1 MSIDLSQF
9 HQVFF
14 EESFEGLDAMET
26 SLMEI
31 DPTDIDSETIN
42 TIFRAA
48 HSIKGGSATFGFS
61 NVAEF
66 THILETLL
74 DEVRSGVRGLSR
86 DDVDLYLQSVD
97 CLRDLLTGL
106 QDAEEADL
114 TLTKQLTASFQAIL
128 DGDQAT
134 PEVSADSVSV
144 ATTEPAEATAAIEAA
159 EQASTANVWTI
170 RFVPEQD
177 ILRTG
182 NEPLRMFRELSEL
195 GNIKVESIC
204 TEVPTFAQMDVEA
217 CYLGWNITLT
227 GDINEADI
235 HEVFEW
241 VVDES
246 ELDIANAGSI
256 SANWNIHFKP
266 EEDVLRTGNEPL
278 RIIRELADYGEL
290 TSVADVS
297 AVPSWS
303 SMNPESCYLGWDLV
317 LSDTATKEQID
328 EAFEW
333 VVDESDLI
341 ITQGA
346 AVISESVTEVQ
357 AGIEIVAEPELVQPS
372 SVAAIEPVVETAAPA
387 TPEPIETAVE
397 TKKPAKKA
405 NSESASIRVGIDK
418 IDSLINMVGE
428 LVITQSMLGQ
438 LGSEFKMDSLPKLI
452 EGLGQLEQ
460 NTRELQESVMRI
472 RMLPISFAF
481 SRFPRMVRDLGK
493 RLEKNIELVLEGETT
508 ELDKTVMEKIG
519 DPLVHLVRN
528 SVDHGIEMPAD
539 RLAAGK
545 SDTGLI
551 TLNAYHQGGNIVIDI
566 IDDGKGLDKKRLLE
580 KAIENG
586 LVDQRDA
593 AAMTD
598 DQIHDLIFQPGFS
611 TAKEVSDVSGRGVG
625 MDVVR
630 RNIQELNGTVEI
642 ASKEGFGSK
651 ITIRLPL
658 TLAILDGQLVRVGS
672 DVYIFPLVSIV
683 ESILAKKDMMSHVAG
698 GCDVFRLRNEYVPVI
713 RLYDIFNIK
722 ADSQNIEESLLVVV
736 ECDGE
741 KVGILVDELEA
752 QQQVVIKSLEQ
763 NYQRVEGV
771 SGATILG
778 DGTVALIL
786 DIPGLVK
793 LAGVNHQIRTQVN
806 SLSAT
811 QAQTQH

>member
-26 SLMEI
+26 ALMEI

-61 NVAEF
+61 NVADF

-74 DEVRSGVRGLSR
+74 DEVRSGARGLSR

-114 TLTKQLTASFQAIL
+114 TQTKELTSSFQAIL
-128 DGDQAT
+128 DGDQANL
-134 PEVSADSVSV
+134 D
-144 ATTEPAEATAAIEAA
+144 
-159 EQASTANVWTI
+159 ASTNAVSIDSAESAPIVQSAPVTSTASVWNI
-170 RFVPEQD
+170 RFIPGQD
-177 ILRTG
+177 VLRTG
-182 NEPLRMFRELSEL
+182 NEPLRMFRELCEL
-195 GNIKVESIC
+195 GDVQVESIC
-204 TEVPTFAQMDVEA
+204 TEIPLFSQMDVES
-217 CYLGWNITLT
+217 CYIGWNITLT
-227 GDINEADI
+227 GDVNEADI

-246 ELDIANAGSI
+246 ELDISTVDSSSTHWHI
-256 SANWNIHFKP
+256 YFKP
-266 EEDVLRTGNEPL
+266 DEDILRTGNEPL
-278 RIIRELADYGEL
+278 RILRELADSGEL
-290 TSVADVS
+290 TAAANVS
-297 AVPSWS
+297 AVPSWNA
-303 SMNPESCYLGWDLV
+303 MNPESCYIGWDLV
-317 LSDTATKEQID
+317 LANSATKEQID

-333 VVDESDLI
+333 VIDESDLS
-341 ITQGA
+341 ITQG
-346 AVISESVTEVQ
+346 
-357 AGIEIVAEPELVQPS
+357 VAEGSDVETEDVVSPI
-372 SVAAIEPVVETAAPA
+372 AIEKTVAETAAQSTSEVASAVTSPV
-387 TPEPIETAVE
+387 TAESIKNSLTV
-397 TKKPAKKA
+397 KKPTAKKA
-405 NSESASIRVGIDK
+405 STESASIRVGIDK
-418 IDSLINMVGE
+418 VDSLINMVGE

-438 LGSEFKMDSLPKLI
+438 LGSEFEMDNLPKLI

-493 RLEKNIELVLEGETT
+493 RLDKNIELVLQGENT

-551 TLNAYHQGGNIVIDI
+551 TLNAYHQGGNVVIDI

-586 LVDQRDA
+586 LVEQRDA
-593 AAMTD
+593 AAMSD

-630 RNIQELNGTVEI
+630 RNIQGLNGTVEI
-642 ASKEGFGSK
+642 TSKEGVGSK

-658 TLAILDGQLVRVGS
+658 TLAILDGQLVRVGTN
-672 DVYIFPLVSIV
+672 VYIFPLVSIV
-683 ESILAKKDMMSHVAG
+683 ESLLAKRDMMSHVAG

-722 ADSQNIEESLLVVV
+722 ADSENIEESLLVVV

-793 LAGVNHQIRTQVN
+793 LAGVNHQIRTQIN
-806 SLSAT
+806 SLSAVR
-811 QAQTQH
+811 AQTQH